1 MMSISVLIP
10 SRSEPYLQKTIED
23 IFEHSEADTEVIVG
37 MDGCYEV
44 LKGFGKNS
52 PKLHWTYTDKAR
64 GQRATT
70 NELARIAKGKYLL
83 KIDAHCSF
91 SQGFDR
97 IMLEDANENDLLAID
112 LRDLDVENWTMNPE
126 PLTSQVVF
134 DTDFELKSAPEKP
147 GLIAETQ
154 CIHGLGFMVS
164 RKKYFELNLVDE
176 SFGSWGLMGLEVP
189 LKIWLSGGKVK
200 VTKKAYM
207 GHWYKQG
214 EAVPYNRNRGEVEDT
229 FRKVKDWART
239 QNIGWLIKKFDY
251 PCDWTPEKILA
262 LKKEI

>member
-1 MMSISVLIP
+1 MDAKIKTRGILCYVKSNQARRIMIRLSILIP
-10 SRSEPYLQKTIED
+10 ARDEEYLEQTVDD
-23 IFEHSEADTEVIVG
+23 IFKHAE
-37 MDGCYEV
+37 
-44 LKGFGKNS
+44 
-52 PKLHWTYTDKAR
+52 TDPEILWEEDLQPI
-64 GQRATT
+64 GQRALT
-70 NELARIAKGKYLL
+70 NKLAQRATGDFLM

-189 LKIWLSGGKVK
+189 LKVWLSGGK
-200 VTKKAYM
+200 
-207 GHWYKQG
+207 
-214 EAVPYNRNRGEVEDT
+214 
-229 FRKVKDWART
+229 
-239 QNIGWLIKKFDY
+239 
-251 PCDWTPEKILA
+251 
-262 LKKEI
+262 